1 MHCFI
6 THSSSK
12 VSQHL
17 RQSADGVALALLLVR
32 DALGI
37 KSVMLPAKLD
47 ELASQST
54 GMLLPSSS
62 SSESGARVHAGPG
75 VSLVMFI
82 ECVLVVLEVVV
93 ELKPPWKLQ
102 PANVKSRVSQPDVV
116 DVTVEAVVDFHD
128 EKVVTDMPEDTSTDS
143 AQ

>member
-17 RQSADGVALALLLVR
+17 PQSADGVALALLLVR
-32 DALGI
+32 DALDL
-37 KSVMLPAKLD
+37 KSVMLAPKLD

-54 GMLLPSSS
+54 GILLPSSS

-82 ECVLVVLEVVV
+82 EWVLVVLEVVV
-93 ELKPPWKLQ
+93 VLKPP
-102 PANVKSRVSQPDVV
+102 
-116 DVTVEAVVDFHD
+116 
-128 EKVVTDMPEDTSTDS
+128 
-143 AQ
+143 